1 MSSLLPT
8 LFLASVLLFTGC
20 QKDDYEEIIGVC
32 PVVLTTDPS
41 NLSLNVPLD
50 KTVTIR
56 FNTEMNPATINSTSI
71 LLVGSDT
78 LPGTVTYSGTTASFN
93 PLLNLEPF
101 TVYTGTVTTS
111 VKDIT
116 GNAMQ
121 QKYVWTFN
129 TGAAGV
135 NMGSTSRFAI
145 LAATGINST
154 GFSEVHDAD
163 MGVSP
168 GLRSSIVG
176 FPLGEVINGSV
187 FAADDL
193 FPSGIPAMLLQAHED
208 LSTAYSFAQN
218 ATSPTV
224 TIISGDLG
232 GRTLVPGIYKSTT
245 TTFIENGNLTL
256 NANGDPNAFWI
267 FQMSSD
273 FFTQGGTGGDVILT
287 GGAQA
292 RNIFWQMDGS
302 AILGNSTSFKG
313 TILGATTLRMNA
325 NATIDGRL
333 LSKNGTV
340 VLSQANIIHKP

>member
-1 MSSLLPT
+1 MCQLVPT

-20 QKDDYEEIIGVC
+20 QEDDYEEIIGVC
-32 PVVLTTDPS
+32 PLVLSTDPS

-50 KTVTIR
+50 KTVTIQ
-56 FNTEMNPATINSTSI
+56 FNTDMNPATINSSSI
-71 LLVGSDT
+71 TLVGTDT
-78 LPGTVTYSGTTASFN
+78 ISGTVTYAGTTASFN
-93 PLLNLEPF
+93 PLVNLEPF
-101 TVYTGTVTTS
+101 TVYTGTVTTA

-116 GNAMQ
+116 GNALQ

-135 NMGSTSRFAI
+135 NMGTTSRFGI
-145 LAATGINST
+145 LAATGINNT
-154 GFSEVHDAD
+154 GFSEVHNAD
-163 MGVSP
+163 VGVSP

-176 FPLGEVINGSV
+176 FPPAEVFNGSV

-208 LSTAYSFAQN
+208 LTTAYSFAQN

-232 GRTLVPGIYKSTT
+232 GRTLVPGIYKSST

-267 FQMSSD
+267 FQLASD
-273 FFTQGGTGGDVILT
+273 FFTQGGTGGDVILM

-292 RNIFWQMDGS
+292 KNIFWQTGGT
-302 AILGNSTSFKG
+302 AILGNNTSFKG
-313 TILGATTLRMNA
+313 TILGLTTVRMNA
-325 NATIDGRL
+325 GATIDGRL
-333 LSKNGTV
+333 LSRNGTV
-340 VLSQANIIHKP
+340 VLSQTNIILKP